1 MAARNNPSN
10 KVKTL
15 PQLDSYLT
23 SFYNVIMEGEFG
35 AMQKKLILG
44 GQTYPNEEVEL
55 AQALDTLQQ
64 WLTDVKGVQQQLEAL
79 INVVKG
85 AVAVDQDIA
94 PAVDRLNAL
103 IQEAPTS
110 TLRDKLSW
118 ECTTP
123 TL

>member
-10 KVKTL
+10 KVKSL
-15 PQLDSYLT
+15 DQLDSYLN
-23 SFYNVIMEGEFG
+23 SFNKVIMEGEFG

-79 INVVKG
+79 ISVVKG

-103 IQEAPTS
+103 IREVSQAEVG
-110 TLRDKLSW
+110 
-118 ECTTP
+118 
-123 TL
+123 